1 MTYKGGGLG
10 RFPPGKQE
18 QAHRKER
25 LEQIRL
31 ARRTAERIVDE
42 NGRKWKLVRLPD
54 APAYDYPVEDV

>member
-1 MTYKGGGLG
+1 VIRKGGSLG

-18 QAHRKER
+18 QAQRKER

-31 ARRTAERIVDE
+31 ARRSAERIVDE
-42 NGRKWKLVRLPD
+42 NWRKWKLVRLPD